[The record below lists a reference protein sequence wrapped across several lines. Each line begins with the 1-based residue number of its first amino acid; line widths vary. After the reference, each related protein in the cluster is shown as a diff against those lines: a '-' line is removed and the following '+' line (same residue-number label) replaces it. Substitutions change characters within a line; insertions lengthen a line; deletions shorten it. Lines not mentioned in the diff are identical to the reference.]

1 MRFAAHAR
9 STALLACCL
18 PGFAGPAYATAGT
31 LDPSFLGRGW
41 SVLSDT
47 VGGQEFRDQTFY
59 DATVDDAG
67 RVVALGGFRDPLA
80 NNTDC
85 RVLVSSPDGRNIEH
99 FRRIAFDRGGENVD
113 FCAAVE
119 PQSDGRLLVSGY
131 ATTAG
136 NRFTGIVARL
146 APDASLD
153 DSFFDSG
160 VFDVNARIPW
170 IDPADNTV
178 LVNAARDA
186 QGRTLVVGRVV
197 DSSGL
202 SRGLVLRFNVDG
214 SLDTGFGTDGAV
226 ALADFNPPRVNTSQI
241 HVMPAGLIYVA
252 GSTDNPGLPRQTVI
266 FRLLDSGAFDTTYG
280 AGMNGVSGN
289 GGGGRGFTG
298 RCDRIG
304 GLVVDAEDQVYLGC
318 EPDASG
324 VTPGPIRA
332 PGVLRLTSAG
342 QPDPGYGSQGL
353 VELLPTTSAVG
364 FIQTAPR
371 IALDTGT
378 GRVTVAATL
387 SVSDQPGNPSDAHVT
402 RILPNGAIDFGFG
415 YRDGVAR
422 LRLDDPLGPTSES
435 TEERLTQV
443 ALDARGR
450 ALVVGSR
457 TSGSSTRFL
466 VARLGMAD
474 PNLASGFLDPDFQS
488 TGYDIDAYP
497 EVVGPGL
504 RLEANARAVSV
515 NAAGK
520 ITNVGRVRFDTSPVT
535 ARCTVS
541 RKLPGGSRDTSFD
554 GDGRRTLNVDP
565 AARDSSLCTAVLSLD
580 DDSTLIAGTSVDSG
594 TLIRLLP
601 NGQVDTG
608 FFGNGVLETW
618 TDLNFQALGRRA
630 AFGGIHRDASGRI
643 LLAGTL
649 TETNAGIVENF
660 GLLIRLLPDLSID
673 ASFGEQGIVRLTTST
688 NPRRLFGGGARTD
701 SVGRIYYVAS
711 EGTSTD
717 GNLGPAVYRL
727 LDDGSGDGS
736 YPGGGYLRL
745 RNSCNQ
751 GGGFV
756 DAIAVDAQDALLI
769 DCYRS
774 GTPNVSMG
782 ILRLLDNGQA
792 DINYG
797 DGGFNP
803 IRFAPSFDTSG
814 RASSIN
820 RLLPLSDGKLIV
832 VGGHA
837 NTSASVLDR
846 YGQFNV
852 GVLRLFA
859 NGTADGSF
867 GDVNAGASL
876 FRLPTVYGLF
886 NLSAQG
892 AALQPDGRVV
902 VVGTFFDARPGQV
915 DANRASQLILRVG
928 NVLPLP
934 VGDDVFRDGFESPE

>member
-1 MRFAAHAR
+1 MANPRNKGVE
-9 STALLACCL
+9 ALLAVCL
-18 PGFAGPAYATAGT
+18 AFSTASASGT
-31 LDPSFLGRGW
+31 QGTFDPSFLGRGW
-41 SVLSDT
+41 SVLSDST
-47 VGGQEFRDQTFY
+47 GGTENRDQTFY
-59 DATVDDAG
+59 DSAVDAAG
-67 RVVALGGFRDPLA
+67 RVVVVGSHRDPVTS
-80 NNTDC
+80 NTDC
-85 RVLVSSPDGRNIEH
+85 RVLISSPDGRGIEH
-99 FRRIAFDRGGENVD
+99 FRTIALDRGGDNVD
-113 FCAAVE
+113 FCAALE
-119 PQSDGRLLVSGY
+119 PQVDGRLLVAGY
-131 ATTAG
+131 ATKPG
-136 NRFTGIVARL
+136 NQFTGVVARL
-146 APDASLD
+146 DPDATLD
-153 DSFFDSG
+153 TSFFDGG
-160 VFDVNARIPW
+160 VFDVNTQVPW
-170 IDPADNTV
+170 IDPADST
-178 LVNAARDA
+178 LLTNATRDT
-186 QGRTLVVGRVV
+186 QGRTLVVGRIVA
-197 DSSGL
+197 STGL
-202 SRGLVLRFNVDG
+202 SRGLLLRFQVDG
-214 SLDTGFGTDGAV
+214 SLDTSFGTDGAV
-226 ALADFNPPRVNTSQI
+226 ALADFNPPRVNTSQ
-241 HVMPAGLIYVA
+241 VWVTPGGLIYVA

-266 FRLLDSGAFDTTYG
+266 FRLLDSGAFDTSYG

-304 GLVVDAEDQVYLGC
+304 GLVVDNVDQVHLGC

-324 VTPGPIRA
+324 ATPGPIRA
-332 PGVLRLTSAG
+332 PGVLRLTDVG
-342 QPDPGYGSQGL
+342 QPDATYGNQGL
-353 VELLPTTSAVG
+353 VELLPITSPVG

-371 IALDTGT
+371 IALDPNT

-387 SVSDQPGNPSDAHVT
+387 AVSDQPGNPSDAYVT
-402 RILPNGAIDFGFG
+402 RILPNGAVDFGFG

-435 TEERLTQV
+435 TGERLTQLT
-443 ALDARGR
+443 LDSRGR
-450 ALVVGSR
+450 VLVVGSR

-520 ITNVGRVRFDTSPVT
+520 ITTVGRVRFDTSPVT

-601 NGQVDTG
+601 NGQVDTA

-630 AFGGIHRDASGRI
+630 TFGGIHRDVSGRI

-649 TETNAGIVENF
+649 SETNAGIVENF
-660 GLLIRLLPDLSID
+660 GLLIRLLPDLTID
-673 ASFGEQGIVRLTTST
+673 TSFGEQGIVRLTTST
-688 NPRRLFGGGARTD
+688 NPRRLFGGGVRTD

-745 RNSCNQ
+745 RNSCSQ
-751 GGGFV
+751 GGGFA

-769 DCYRS
+769 DCYRT
-774 GTPNVSMG
+774 GTPSPTVG
-782 ILRLLDNGQA
+782 ILRLLANGQA

-803 IRFAPSFDTSG
+803 IRFAPVFDTSG

-837 NTSASVLDR
+837 NTTPSVLDR

-859 NGTADGSF
+859 NGAADGGF
-867 GDVNAGASL
+867 GDVVAGASL

-915 DANRASQLILRVG
+915 DANRSSQLILRVG
-928 NVLPLP
+928 NVLPPP
-934 VGDDVFRDGFESPE
+934 VGDDVFRDGFEPAD